1 VEWTI
6 FSENLGASKWIGT
19 FDALVFDVRTGEI
32 LLLDWKLSACADR
45 RYGRSMK
52 HPLEHMEDTKMR
64 RHYLQLNSYRRVLE
78 QDYGIVIARM
88 CVIVFHAAMDEWA
101 VYPVPLL
108 EDEVDAMFQHGLRD
122 VPPPPPPK
130 ATTPNPAITAEQR
143 LGQLPASTPA
153 LTHVRGRGEGLPRG
167 VTYND
172 SNGRP
177 DRPWEAYSGG
187 IERVPGLV
195 AVDEAGYLR
204 CCAGGTTADGKRK
217 PCREAE
223 EWDLVRVVCCAKDA

>member
-1 VEWTI
+1 
-6 FSENLGASKWIGT
+6 
-19 FDALVFDVRTGEI
+19 
-32 LLLDWKLSACADR
+32 
-45 RYGRSMK
+45 
-52 HPLEHMEDTKMR
+52 MR

-78 QDYGIVIARM
+78 QDYSIAIARM
-88 CVIVFHAAMDEWA
+88 CVIVFHVALDEWA

-122 VPPPPPPK
+122 LPPPPPPQ
-130 ATTPNPAITAEQR
+130 ATTANAATTAERR

-153 LTHVRGRGEGLPRG
+153 LMHVRGRGEGLLPG

-195 AVDEAGYLR
+195 AVDDGYLR

-223 EWDLVRVVCCAKDA
+223 EWDLVRVVFCAKDA